1 MTCTME
7 IGHIGAYINI
17 RWMKSDR
24 YETSADRR
32 PFLPTVTNEIE
43 KRRGTRSTSTLDNEL
58 TAVRSFIGYAG
69 KKLAMSDITPTLISD
84 YERWLLQKGVMPNT
98 SACYLRSLRAV
109 LNRLGKDGSVLFR
122 EVHTG
127 KDCPQKRA
135 VSTETVRKVKEFSL
149 RPDCFLTLAREL
161 FIFSILAMGIPFV
174 DLAHLKR
181 SDIRDGY
188 ITYYRRKTRRQV
200 SIKLEP
206 CMLKIINRYGRH
218 DGPYLFPLLKGN
230 SEREYRSLLHRY
242 NRNLAQ
248 LSVRVG
254 LSQKL
259 TSYTAR
265 HTWASMAYKNGIP
278 LAVISKGLGHSSPV
292 TTQNYLK
299 EIDDAALGEANRRIF
314 EEIC

>member
-1 MTCTME
+1 MNCTIE
-7 IGHIGAYINI
+7 IGRIGASVNI
-17 RWMKSDR
+17 RWIKSDK
-24 YETSADRR
+24 YQVKADTR
-32 PFLPTVTNEIE
+32 PFLPTATNHIE
-43 KRRGTRSTSTLDNEL
+43 QRRGMRSTSTLDNEL

-69 KKLAMSDITPTLISD
+69 KNLVMGDITPNLISG
-84 YERWLLQKGVMPNT
+84 YERWLLQKGVMSNT

-127 KDCPQKRA
+127 RDCPQKRA
-135 VSTETVRKVKEFSL
+135 VTTETVRKVKEVPL
-149 RPDCFLTLAREL
+149 RPDSFLMLARDL
-161 FIFSILAMGIPFV
+161 FLFSILAMGIPFV
-174 DLAHLKR
+174 DLAHLRR

-188 ITYYRRKTRRQV
+188 ITYYRRKTRKQV
-200 SIKLEP
+200 RVKLEP
-206 CMLKIINRYGRH
+206 CMLQIINRYGLH

-242 NRNLAQ
+242 NRNLAL
-248 LSVRVG
+248 LSVRAG
-254 LSQKL
+254 LPQKL

-265 HTWASMAYKNGIP
+265 HTWASMAYQHGIP
-278 LAVISKGLGHSSPV
+278 LAVISKGLGHSNPV

-314 EEIC
+314 QEIC